1 MNLTPNMML
10 VLRAVLED
18 VERLESLPDRPGP
31 DVDRDAWRAL
41 CMERQEYRQFGVRHD
56 LERWLGYPPS
66 RSDSAVF
73 SRALQQME
81 DLGLLVRVNQWGV
94 SSRATHV
101 RLTPRGEEVAS
112 GLLAEGDDELPEP
125 LNLDE
130 IEFLPIDLLD
140 TGADGALAK
149 EDAHDARV

>member
-73 SRALQQME
+73 SRALQKME
-81 DLGLLVRVNQWGV
+81 DLGLLVRVNQWGS

-101 RLTPRGEEVAS
+101 RLTPRGEVAAES
-112 GLLAEGDDELPEP
+112 LLAEGDDELPEP

-140 TGADGALAK
+140 TGTDGILAK
-149 EDAHDARV
+149 EDPL